1 MVVFDKPEGQDKA
14 SRDCDKARTGVVKPR
29 ELHELVRGNIWKLDP
44 YSCARD
50 EFKGREAHVFL
61 DANESPYNAP
71 YNRYPDPLQE
81 RLKERLA
88 KVKQVPT
95 ERIFL
100 GNGSDEAID
109 LVYRIFCEPG
119 VDNVVAIAPTYGMY
133 KVCADVNDVGYRTVT
148 LGDGYQL
155 DAGRVLD
162 AVNAYTKVIWLCSPN
177 NPTGNDLDR
186 LEVERI
192 LQEFDGIVVVDE
204 AYSDFSQFPPL
215 RLFLDH
221 FPNTIVL
228 NTFSKAWGCAAIR
241 LGMAFASKD
250 IIALFNKV
258 KYPYNVNELTQ
269 QKAIAMLHDL
279 TKVNQWLAAIRT
291 ERPKLMAA
299 FAELSL
305 CEEVYPSEANFFLAR
320 VTDADVIYNYLIDCG
335 IVVRNRTRVALCGNC
350 LRITVGSPNENTEL
364 LAALRKFRVN
374 GGKA

>member
-1 MVVFDKPEGQDKA
+1 MNFNIQDI
-14 SRDCDKARTGVVKPR
+14 
-29 ELHELVRGNIWKLDP
+29 VRPNIQRLKP

-50 EFKGREAHVFL
+50 EFKGRPARVFL
-61 DANESPYNAP
+61 DANESPYNQP

-81 RLKERLA
+81 ELKKLLSE
-88 KVKQVPT
+88 VKGVPADQ
-95 ERIFL
+95 IFL

-109 LVYRIFCEPG
+109 LVYRVFCQPG
-119 VDNVVAIAPTYGMY
+119 IDNVVAIEPTYGMY
-133 KVCADVNDVGYRTVT
+133 GVCADINDVAYRTVP
-148 LGDGYQL
+148 LEPGYRL
-155 DAGRVLD
+155 NAEKVLAATDAQ
-162 AVNAYTKVIWLCSPN
+162 TKVIWLCTPN
-177 NPTGNDLDR
+177 NPTGNVLNRTEIEKILDN
-186 LEVERI
+186 
-192 LQEFDGIVVVDE
+192 FCGIVVVDE
-204 AYSDFSQFPPL
+204 AYSDFSAERPFRVDLERWPHL
-215 RLFLDH
+215 
-221 FPNTIVL
+221 IVL